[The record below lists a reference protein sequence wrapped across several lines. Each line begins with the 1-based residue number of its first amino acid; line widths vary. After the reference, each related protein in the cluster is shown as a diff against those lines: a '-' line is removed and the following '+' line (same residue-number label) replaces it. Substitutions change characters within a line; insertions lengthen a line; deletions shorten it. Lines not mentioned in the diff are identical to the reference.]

1 MRVDAIASISFGLT
15 AAVVCN
21 AFYKKEQFYP
31 SVVYL
36 TKSNPSMA
44 VIYIQALVLVVLFGK
59 LLRKIF
65 FGQLRAAETEHLIE
79 RSWYAVTET
88 CLAFTVFRDDFSP
101 RFIGLFTVLL
111 FLKCFHW
118 LVEDRVDYMERSPVI
133 SLLFHV
139 RAVLLLALLFV
150 LDSFFIHHAYHSTL
164 IKGASVQLV
173 FGFEYAILITVVAMI
188 GVKYVLH
195 TIDLQRENPWEN
207 KSVYLLY
214 TELFLGFAKVLLYIL
229 FMGIMIKVHTLPLF
243 AIRPMYLTTRAFKK
257 AVHDV
262 IMSRRA
268 IRNMN
273 SLYPNATAEDLE
285 ATDNVCIICREEM
298 RAAPAAAPAGGGG
311 GNNNNG
317 SARAKKLPCGH
328 IFHINCLRSWFQ
340 RQQTCPTCRIDIL
353 RQPAAAAAA
362 AAAGNRNPNEAAVA
376 RAAVALERVRAAAA
390 EVAGGANAA
399 APGAAA
405 AAPEADRNQRVAAR
419 VNVAVAGPPFAFMP
433 PFFPPPP
440 PPPPPSAPGGDGA
453 SASPTARPP
462 PFPAFPF
469 PTPPFLFA
477 PPPPS
482 LSPPSTSDLSSLTA
496 EQLRSIE
503 AEERSRV
510 EARILILRNIQ
521 TLLDSAVA
529 QMNLYVNSTSAPA
542 SGTVDAAGGGDSESV
557 NASAE
562 TTAAD
567 SPVEVIST
575 AASTSDAAAEASLDF
590 PRPPTADTGAI
601 PKAAPRLPPKTS
613 KATSAE
619 TALASESEGV
629 VPAASREDSSVEP
642 GEEASDVEEKDG
654 VRAAVKGGE
663 GDVGSDEASEIR
675 RRRLEKLSSP
685 ASKCEDSVVPEAAE

>member
-1 MRVDAIASISFGLT
+1 MRVDAVAGISFGLT
-15 AAVVCN
+15 AAVVFN

-36 TKSNPSMA
+36 TKSSTSMA

-101 RFIGLFTVLL
+101 RFIALFTVLL

-133 SLLFHV
+133 SLLFHI
-139 RAVLLLALLFV
+139 RAVLLLGLLLT
-150 LDSFFIHHAYHSTL
+150 LDTFFIHHAYYSTL

-173 FGFEYAILITVVAMI
+173 FGFEYAILLTVVATI

-195 TIDLQRENPWEN
+195 TIDLRRENPWEN

-229 FMGIMIKVHTLPLF
+229 FMGIMVKVHTLPLF

-273 SLYPNATAEDLE
+273 SLYPDATAEDLE

-298 RAAPAAAPAGGGG
+298 RGAPAAVAATAGVAAANNNANNN
-311 GNNNNG
+311 NNNNG
-317 SARAKKLPCGH
+317 ARAKKLPCGH

-353 RQPAAAAAA
+353 RQPAAVPAVAGNRNANEAAAAARAAAVLERVLGPAAFAGGANAVAPPVAAAA
-362 AAAGNRNPNEAAVA
+362 AAA
-376 RAAVALERVRAAAA
+376 
-390 EVAGGANAA
+390 A
-399 APGAAA
+399 AP
-405 AAPEADRNQRVAAR
+405 DQNQRGR
-419 VNVAVAGPPFAFMP
+419 INVAVAQPFAFLP

-440 PPPPPSAPGGDGA
+440 PAASEGA
-453 SASPTARPP
+453 AAARP
-462 PFPAFPF
+462 PFPALPF
-469 PTPPFLFA
+469 PPPFFF
-477 PPPPS
+477 PPPP
-482 LSPPSTSDLSSLTA
+482 LHGTLAPPSTSDLTSLSA
-496 EQLRSIE
+496 DQLRSME
-503 AEERSRV
+503 SEERSRV
-510 EARILILRNIQ
+510 EARIHTLRNIQ
-521 TLLDSAVA
+521 SLLDSAVS
-529 QMNLYVNSTSAPA
+529 QMNLYVASTTTSTTATTTTAPNAASAAAASESSTEVAAAAAAATAVAAPDTPA
-542 SGTVDAAGGGDSESV
+542 S
-557 NASAE
+557 
-562 TTAAD
+562 
-567 SPVEVIST
+567 ST
-575 AASTSDAAAEASLDF
+575 AAAAAVASDAANIPSETATSGLCTNAG
-590 PRPPTADTGAI
+590 PPTAATGAI
-601 PKAAPRLPPKTS
+601 PKTPIPKLSTKIASSEAASSS
-613 KATSAE
+613 KAAGMS
-619 TALASESEGV
+619 G
-629 VPAASREDSSVEP
+629 
-642 GEEASDVEEKDG
+642 EEKD
-654 VRAAVKGGE
+654 AEKDDACSGGGGG
-663 GDVGSDEASEIR
+663 GDAEKDEIR
-675 RRRLEKLSSP
+675 RRRLEKLS
-685 ASKCEDSVVPEAAE
+685 VEAAPTAEDGDKFVEEAVE